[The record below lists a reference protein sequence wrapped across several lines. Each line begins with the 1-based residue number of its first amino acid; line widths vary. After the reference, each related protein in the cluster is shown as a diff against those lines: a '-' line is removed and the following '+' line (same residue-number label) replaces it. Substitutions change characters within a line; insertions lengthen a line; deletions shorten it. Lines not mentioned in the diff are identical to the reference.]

1 MKNLDSALLKK
12 FLLVAGEKLSGQW
25 ILVGGTLLPA
35 VGVDARATVDID
47 LIGLGPAESAQTL
60 ELMTI
65 AESLSLPVDTI
76 NQAAAFFLNKVG
88 YREADLLLLHEG
100 SNAKIFRPSIAL
112 YIKLKSAR
120 MTESDFIDCKN
131 YFSFC
136 EKNGDLVDKK
146 IIATTIARALKKAAS
161 EEALARLQQLKRA
174 LKI

>member
-12 FLLVAGEKLSGQW
+12 FLHFAGEKLSGQW

-35 VGVDARATVDID
+35 VGIDARATVDID
-47 LIGLGPAESAQTL
+47 LIGLGATESAQTL

-88 YREADLLLLHEG
+88 YRESDLLLLHEG
-100 SNAKIFRPSIAL
+100 DNAKMFRPSAVL

-136 EKNGDLVDKK
+136 EKNGDFVDKK
-146 IIATTIARALKKAAS
+146 IIATTIARALKNSAS
-161 EEALARLQQLKRA
+161 EEVQARLHDLKRA